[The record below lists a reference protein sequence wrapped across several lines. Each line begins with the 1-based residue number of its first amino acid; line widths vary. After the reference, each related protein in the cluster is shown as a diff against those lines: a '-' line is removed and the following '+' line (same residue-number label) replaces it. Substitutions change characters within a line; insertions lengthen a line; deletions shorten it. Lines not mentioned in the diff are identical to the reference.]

1 MLSKPIHMTISP
13 ETVAKRAIIAGDP
26 ARVEQVKELLEDPKL
41 VNTKRAFVTYTGTY
55 RGVPVTIAAHGVGFP
70 SSAIVFEE
78 LSMVGAKLIVRF
90 GTCGAMIPGMR
101 IGDVVV
107 PTGAAYYPGGAY
119 YQYLHEWT
127 CCPAV
132 PDFDVV
138 KAIVEE
144 YERFGIKYFT
154 GPVISSDAFYA
165 EDPEFAK
172 KWSSRGIIAVEM
184 ECAGL
189 FTLGLM
195 RKVKTGAVLLVS
207 DSLVEHLGYASAEE
221 LREYVMKAAKALL
234 ESITKVKLTT

>member
-1 MLSKPIHMTISP
+1 MIGKPIHMTVSP
-13 ETVAKRAIIAGDP
+13 ETVARRAIVAGDP

-41 VNTKRAFVTYTGTY
+41 VNTRRAFLTYTGTY

-78 LSMVGAKLIVRF
+78 LSMVGAKLIVRL
-90 GTCGAMIPGMR
+90 GTCGAMVPGMR

-107 PTGAAYYPGGAY
+107 PTGAAYYPGGAF
-119 YQYLHEWT
+119 YQYLREWV

-132 PDFDVV
+132 PSFDVV
-138 KAIVEE
+138 RAIVDEL
-144 YERFGIKYFT
+144 ERSNVRYFL
-154 GPVISSDAFYA
+154 GPVVSSDAFYA

-172 KWSSRGIIAVEM
+172 KWSSRGVIAVEM

-195 RKVKTGAVLLVS
+195 RNVKTGAVLMVS
-207 DSLVEHLGYASAEE
+207 DSLVEHLGFATAEE
-221 LREYVMKAAKALL
+221 LREYALRTARALL
-234 ESITKVKLTT
+234 EAIVKVKLEG

>member
-1 MLSKPIHMTISP
+1 MGKPIHMTVTP

-26 ARVEQVKELLEDPKL
+26 ARVEQVKELLEDPRL
-41 VNTKRAFVTYTGTY
+41 VNTRRAYITYTGYY

-90 GTCGAMIPGMR
+90 GTCGAMIPGMH
-101 IGDVVV
+101 IGDVVI

-119 YQYLHEWT
+119 YQYHREWV

-132 PDFDVV
+132 PAFEVLR
-138 KAIVEE
+138 ALVEE
-144 YERFGIKYFT
+144 FDRAGAKYFL

-172 KWSSRGIIAVEM
+172 KWSSRGVIAVEM

-195 RKVKTGAVLLVS
+195 RGVKTGAALMVS
-207 DSLVEHLGYASAEE
+207 DSLVEHLGYATAEE
-221 LREYVMKAAKALL
+221 LREYTLRASRLIL
-234 ESITKVKLTT
+234 EAVTKIPL

>member
-1 MLSKPIHMTISP
+1 MLGKPIHMTITP

-41 VNTKRAFVTYTGTY
+41 VNTQRAFVTYTGTY
-55 RGVPVTIAAHGVGFP
+55 KGVPVTIAAHGVGFP
-70 SSAIVFEE
+70 SSGIVFEE

-90 GTCGAMIPGMR
+90 GTCGAMVPGMR
-101 IGDVVV
+101 IGDIVV

-119 YQYLHEWT
+119 YQYFREWT

-132 PDFDVV
+132 PSFDVV

-144 YERFGIKYFT
+144 FEISKIKHFI

-165 EDPEFAK
+165 EDPEFVK
-172 KWSSRGIIAVEM
+172 KWSSRGVIAVEM

-189 FTLGLM
+189 FALGLA
-195 RKVKTGAVLLVS
+195 RNVKTGAVLLVS
-207 DSLVEHLGYASAEE
+207 DSLVEHLGYATAEE
-221 LREYVMKAAKALL
+221 LREYVLRAAKALL
-234 ESITKVKLTT
+234 GSVIKVKLNT

>member
-1 MLSKPIHMTISP
+1 MTISS

-41 VNTKRAFVTYTGTY
+41 VNTKRAFITYTGAY
-55 RGVPVTIAAHGVGFP
+55 KGVPVTVAAHGVGFP

-90 GTCGAMIPGMR
+90 GTCGAMVPGMR
-101 IGDVVV
+101 IGDVVI

-119 YQYLHEWT
+119 YQYLREWV

-132 PDFDVV
+132 PSFDVV

-144 YERFGIKYFT
+144 FERSGIKRFI
-154 GPVISSDAFYA
+154 GPVVSSDAFYA

-172 KWSSRGIIAVEM
+172 KWSSRGVIAVEM

-189 FTLGLM
+189 FTLGLA
-195 RKVKTGAVLLVS
+195 RNVKTGAVLLVS
-207 DSLVEHLGYASAEE
+207 DSLVEHLGYATAEE
-221 LREYVMKAAKALL
+221 LREYVVRAAKALL
-234 ESITKVKLTT
+234 ESVTKVELNT